1 MFGTTTLSIIET
13 DQALQEQAEKWA
25 TEKIIAVD
33 LEGDSLHSYK
43 EKICL
48 IQVTDSVQD
57 YIIDPLK
64 VNDLRPFLQI
74 LENPDVLKIMHGA
87 DFDVVSLKRDYNVSI
102 ENVFDTLIAAQFLG
116 YKKFSLSNLV
126 SGHFGFQLEKEYQK
140 HDWSSR
146 PLYEEHLSY
155 ARGDTHFLI
164 SLHEILSRKLQR
176 SSFQDA
182 VLEECQI
189 LTQKEW
195 NGKQNDGTDFLRMK
209 RISAFKGQ
217 QLLVLRKLYNWRE
230 ELAEKANV
238 PSFKIFG
245 HVPLLL
251 LSSKMPE
258 TKDRMKEVLAGMHG
272 FIIGRYG
279 EKILEL
285 IKEGLEDT
293 SPLPVLIK
301 KKKVKPHGQV
311 ANLTAKVRQWR
322 EEKQKKGLLSIYLLS
337 NQQIKELVISF
348 PKTEEEFE
356 ASTALREW
364 QKSRYFSELLQILQS
379 VL

>member
-1 MFGTTTLSIIET
+1 MFGKTTLSIIET
-13 DQALQEQAEKWA
+13 DHDLQEQAKKWA
-25 TEKIIAVD
+25 SEKIIAVD

-64 VNDLRPFLQI
+64 VSNLLPFLEV
-74 LENPDVLKIMHGA
+74 LENPNVLKIMHGA
-87 DFDVVSLKRDYNVSI
+87 DFDVVSLKRDYNISLN
-102 ENVFDTLIAAQFLG
+102 NVFDTLIAAQFLG
-116 YKKFSLSNLV
+116 YEKFSLSNLV
-126 SGHFGFQLEKEYQK
+126 SEHFGFQLEKEYQK

-164 SLHEILSRKLQR
+164 SLYEILSRKLQR

-182 VLEECQI
+182 VVEECQI

-195 NGKQNDGTDFLRMK
+195 NGKQNDGADFLRMK
-209 RISAFKGQ
+209 RISTFKGKQ
-217 QLLVLRKLYNWRE
+217 FLVLRKLYNWRE
-230 ELAEKANV
+230 ELAAKADV

-258 TKDRMKEVLAGMHG
+258 TKERMKEVLNGMHG
-272 FIIGRYG
+272 FVLDRYG
-279 EKILEL
+279 DKILAL
-285 IKEGLEDT
+285 IQEGLVDEEA
-293 SPLPVLIK
+293 LPVLFK
-301 KKKVKPHGQV
+301 KKKVKSHGQV
-311 ANLTAKVRQWR
+311 ANLTAKVRTWR
-322 EEKQKKGLLSIYLLS
+322 EAKQKEGLLSIYLLS
-337 NQQIKELVISF
+337 NQQIKELVLSF
-348 PKTEEEFE
+348 PKTKEELEV
-356 ASTALREW
+356 SGALREW